1 MTKRYRAPSVRKAFE
16 ILRYI
21 GTSKNG
27 RGISEIAR
35 ELNMSKGTV
44 YGITH
49 ALEEVGALYKDP
61 IKRKFYLGM
70 ALMELSRS
78 TLAFMDIRD
87 MARPIMEELME
98 KVQETVFLGF
108 LNGERV
114 TIVDVVESDQDIR
127 IISPKGTSI
136 PLFAGAVGKVF
147 LSMMDEN
154 RARDIINRKG
164 LPRFTDNS
172 ITDPD
177 HYIQILK
184 EVRKKDYATDYEE
197 YLIGVRAVAS
207 PIKIIRGV
215 PFALWVVGFKR
226 TLDDNKME
234 LLKREIKKASY
245 KISKKITYSV

>member
-1 MTKRYRAPSVRKAFE
+1 MANKYRAPSVKKAFE

-21 GTSKNG
+21 GSSSNG

-49 ALEEVGALYKDP
+49 ALEEIGVLYKDP
-61 IKRKFYLGM
+61 IKRKFYLGIV
-70 ALMELSRS
+70 LMELSRS
-78 TLAFMDIRD
+78 TPAFMEIRD
-87 MARPIMEELME
+87 VARPVMEELME
-98 KVQETVFLGF
+98 KIQETVFLGI
-108 LNGERV
+108 LNGGRI
-114 TIVDVVESDQDIR
+114 TIVEVVESRQDIR
-127 IISPKGTSI
+127 IISTKGTTI
-136 PLFAGAVGKVF
+136 PLFAGAAGKVF

-154 RARDIINRKG
+154 RVRDIISRKG

-184 EVRKKDYATDYEE
+184 EVRKKGYATDYEE

-207 PIKIIRGV
+207 PIKHIRGV
-215 PFALWVVGFKR
+215 PFVIWVVGFKSS
-226 TLDDNKME
+226 LDDEKME
-234 LLKREIKKASY
+234 LLKREIKRASY
-245 KISKKITYSV
+245 KISKKIT